1 MEKIIPR
8 AKQKYTPSD
17 FERMFNLCYTH
28 KWLNHKSSEFCE
40 LWNMADNEEQRM
52 HIELMLNKF
61 TYVTLDDFD
70 SKISRAFVDQIVN
83 VWELAPIATIITAI
97 CDARDPDGSQ
107 VMAQTIKN
115 KFPLI
120 WTKDRIFANILEGV
134 HQLTEGMSIV
144 LVDDF
149 IGTGRTICRKIKY
162 VQKYCFENHIKNISI
177 KVVALAMMD
186 FAEQPILDMGV
197 ELYAYFNLKKGI
209 DSIEN
214 DEERGNATKTMQELE
229 EKLNHPDRYRFGFE
243 NSQSLFALGS
253 INIPN
258 NVFPIF
264 WWPGTKDGEERK
276 TIFNR
281 QL

>member
-1 MEKIIPR
+1 
-8 AKQKYTPSD
+8 
-17 FERMFNLCYTH
+17 
-28 KWLNHKSSEFCE
+28 
-40 LWNMADNEEQRM
+40 
-52 HIELMLNKF
+52 
-61 TYVTLDDFD
+61 
-70 SKISRAFVDQIVN
+70 
-83 VWELAPIATIITAI
+83 
-97 CDARDPDGSQ
+97 
-107 VMAQTIKN
+107 
-115 KFPLI
+115 
-120 WTKDRIFANILEGV
+120 
-134 HQLTEGMSIV
+134 
-144 LVDDF
+144 
-149 IGTGRTICRKIKY
+149 
-162 VQKYCFENHIKNISI
+162 
-177 KVVALAMMD
+177 
-186 FAEQPILDMGV
+186 MGV